1 MESFFK
7 PNNETIYN
15 ILKTY
20 FDPVKEIL
28 LFSGIVLNELEANVK
43 QNNITELDAF
53 KNFVLLCFFKSTSHG
68 MNIWLISTSGHHVE
82 ASILLKPVIELYINL
97 RYITNHK
104 SSEHIKLSEDL
115 FHYFN
120 LKEKKNLSICK
131 EIAEKNNDPI
141 LTAFNEKLNDIN
153 IKYTN
158 SKLSD
163 YWPNKNISQLAKKAG
178 LLDYYKTVYNLY
190 SGYSHL
196 SSRALFSYHNPH
208 LNNWGLYC
216 SEKNIDAILITF
228 YEIYFDIIKSVGTA
242 FIGHPFKKETYF
254 EEQLELMKQ
263 ESLKEL

>member
-7 PNNETIYN
+7 PNNIEVYN
-15 ILKTY
+15 SLKTY
-20 FDPVKEIL
+20 FDSAKEIL
-28 LFSGIVLNELEANVK
+28 LFSDTVLSELALEIK
-43 QNNITELDAF
+43 QSDIKDSNAF
-53 KNFVLLCFFKSTSHG
+53 KRFLLLCFFKSTSHG
-68 MNIWLISTSGHHVE
+68 MNIWLIASSGHHVE
-82 ASILLKPVIELYINL
+82 ASIILKSVIELFINL
-97 RYITNHK
+97 KYITNQDPA
-104 SSEHIKLSEDL
+104 EHIKLSEDL
-115 FHYFN
+115 IHYFT
-120 LKEKKNLSICK
+120 LKEKSNLTTAI
-131 EIAEKNNDPI
+131 EIAQKYNDPI
-141 LTAFNEKLNDIN
+141 LNDLNKRLNEIN
-153 IKYTN
+153 KKYP
-158 SKLSD
+158 KGRISD
-163 YWPNKNISQLAKKAG
+163 YWPKQSVSQLAKKAG